1 MHTAMQCSAVQC
13 SAVQCKARRQCSCR
27 LPPLTQQIK
36 EKYFYNDYDNDN
48 KDNDDNDNDD
58 DYGDCVKNATGNNNV
73 KIYCKIC

>member
-1 MHTAMQCSAVQC
+1 MPCNAVQC
-13 SAVQCKARRQCSCR
+13 SARQDKAMQLSSSSSHRR
-27 LPPLTQQIK
+27 
-36 EKYFYNDYDNDN
+36 KYFYNDYDNDN